1 MRENKKLHCLLVML
15 FFCMMLGA
23 CSVQTENAVQSEDM
37 QTESVQAEGRQTEKT
52 GTAQISAL
60 QTDIATDKAQAG
72 AIQTNTAQ
80 AGSGQA
86 QNEQSETAQIG
97 DANEVTEELTIHFID
112 VGQGDCTLIICGED
126 AMLIDAGDND
136 QGTKIQN
143 YLQKQNIETL
153 KYVICTHPDSDHIG
167 GMDVILY
174 KFSCET
180 VFMTEEEKDT
190 KTYREVADT
199 LKEKDYKKTVPVV
212 GETYLLGDAEFTIL
226 GPAQIMEESNNN
238 SIAILLTHGE
248 NKFLFTGDAEEEEE
262 LTLLQSGIPI
272 EADVYK
278 AGHHGSRT
286 SSCKEFLEAVSPQY
300 AVISCGE
307 GNSYGHPHAE
317 PLNNFRAMGI
327 QVFRTDE
334 QGSIVVSSDGKELK
348 WNCSPSESWQAGEAG
363 QGGKEADQSEVALGQ
378 NEASTGQDKTAAGQ
392 EEEQAAQSGQL
403 AEITYI
409 CNTNTGKFHIP
420 TCSSVG
426 EMSEKNKMPVTWTRE
441 EVIAQG
447 YVPCKR
453 CKP

>member
-1 MRENKKLHCLLVML
+1 MRGNKKLHRLLMML

-23 CSVQTENAVQSEDM
+23 CSVQTENAVQSENLQTDSIQAEGM
-37 QTESVQAEGRQTEKT
+37 QTETEKT
-52 GTAQISAL
+52 GTAQISAV
-60 QTDIATDKAQAG
+60 QTDTAQTDKAQVG

-80 AGSGQA
+80 TGTVQTDSAQAENGQA
-86 QNEQSETAQIG
+86 QNKQSEAARTG
-97 DANEVTEELTIHFID
+97 DADEGTEELTIHFID
-112 VGQGDCTLIICGED
+112 VGQGDCTLIICGGD

-199 LKEKDYKKTVPVV
+199 LKEKDYKKTLPVV
-212 GETYLLGDAEFTIL
+212 GETYLLGNAEFTIL
-226 GPAQIMEESNNN
+226 GPAQITEESNNN

-262 LTLLQSGIPI
+262 LAFLQSEILI

-363 QGGKEADQSEVALGQ
+363 QGGKETDQSEV
-378 NEASTGQDKTAAGQ
+378 
-392 EEEQAAQSGQL
+392 
-403 AEITYI
+403 TYI

-441 EVIAQG
+441 EVVAQG

>member
-1 MRENKKLHCLLVML
+1 MGGSKKLHCLLVML

-23 CSVQTENAVQSEDM
+23 CSVQTGN
-37 QTESVQAEGRQTEKT
+37 
-52 GTAQISAL
+52 
-60 QTDIATDKAQAG
+60 
-72 AIQTNTAQ
+72 
-80 AGSGQA
+80 GQA
-86 QNEQSETAQIG
+86 QNEQSEAAQTG
-97 DANEVTEELTIHFID
+97 ASNEVTEEMTIHFID
-112 VGQGDCTLIICGED
+112 VGQGDCTLIVCGED
-126 AMLIDAGDND
+126 AMLIDAGDNA

-143 YLQKQNIETL
+143 YLQKQNVETL

-190 KTYREVADT
+190 ETYREVADT
-199 LKEKDYKKTVPVV
+199 LKEKNYKKTLPVV
-212 GETYLLGDAEFTIL
+212 GETYLLGNAEFTIL
-226 GPAQIMEESNNN
+226 GPAQIAEESNNN

-262 LTLLQSGIPI
+262 LAFLQSGIPI

-286 SSCKEFLEAVSPQY
+286 SSCKEFLEAVSPHY

-334 QGSIVVSSDGKELK
+334 QGSIVVGSDGKELK

-363 QGGKEADQSEVALGQ
+363 QGEV
-378 NEASTGQDKTAAGQ
+378 
-392 EEEQAAQSGQL
+392 
-403 AEITYI
+403 TYI

-420 TCSSVG
+420 TCTSVG
-426 EMSEKNKMPVTWTRE
+426 EMGEKNKLPVTWTRE

>member
-1 MRENKKLHCLLVML
+1 
-15 FFCMMLGA
+15 MMSGA
-23 CSVQTENAVQSEDM
+23 CSMQTGYARAQKTQTEMAPSEAGHIRAVQMTRTD
-37 QTESVQAEGRQTEKT
+37 TDTPKES
-52 GTAQISAL
+52 
-60 QTDIATDKAQAG
+60 
-72 AIQTNTAQ
+72 IQ
-80 AGSGQA
+80 
-86 QNEQSETAQIG
+86 
-97 DANEVTEELTIHFID
+97 ELTIHFID
-112 VGQGDCTLIICGED
+112 VGQGDSTLIVCGED

-143 YLQKQNIETL
+143 YLRKQNIEAL
-153 KYVICTHPDSDHIG
+153 KYVICTHPDADHIG

-180 VFMTEEEKDT
+180 VFMAEEEKDT

-199 LKEKDYKKTVPVV
+199 LKEKNYKKTLPVV
-212 GETYLLGDAEFTIL
+212 GAAYSLGDAEFTIV
-226 GPAQIMEESNNN
+226 GPAQTAEDSNNN

-262 LTLLQSGIPI
+262 LALLHGGVLI

-286 SSCKEFLEAVSPQY
+286 SSCKEFLEAVSPAY

-317 PLNNFRAMGI
+317 PLNNFREMGI

-363 QGGKEADQSEVALGQ
+363 YSEPATGQSE
-378 NEASTGQDKTAAGQ
+378 AAT
-392 EEEQAAQSGQL
+392 EQS

-420 TCSSVG
+420 DCSSVG
-426 EMSEKNKMPVTWTRE
+426 EMSEKNKLSVTWTRE

-453 CKP
+453 CRP

>member
-1 MRENKKLHCLLVML
+1 MRGNKKIHCLLVML

-23 CSVQTENAVQSEDM
+23 CSVQTENAVQ
-37 QTESVQAEGRQTEKT
+37 T
-52 GTAQISAL
+52 G
-60 QTDIATDKAQAG
+60 DE
-72 AIQTNTAQ
+72 
-80 AGSGQA
+80 
-86 QNEQSETAQIG
+86 NETK
-97 DANEVTEELTIHFID
+97 DELTIHFID

-199 LKEKDYKKTVPVV
+199 LKEKGYKKTLPVI

-226 GPAQIMEESNNN
+226 GPAQITEESNNN

-262 LTLLQSGIPI
+262 LAFLQSEIPI

-278 AGHHGSRT
+278 TGHHGSRT

-363 QGGKEADQSEVALGQ
+363 QGGKEADQSEV
-378 NEASTGQDKTAAGQ
+378 
-392 EEEQAAQSGQL
+392 
-403 AEITYI
+403 TYI

>member
-1 MRENKKLHCLLVML
+1 MRGNKKIHCLLVML

-23 CSVQTENAVQSEDM
+23 CSVQTENAVQ
-37 QTESVQAEGRQTEKT
+37 T
-52 GTAQISAL
+52 G
-60 QTDIATDKAQAG
+60 DE
-72 AIQTNTAQ
+72 
-80 AGSGQA
+80 
-86 QNEQSETAQIG
+86 NETK
-97 DANEVTEELTIHFID
+97 DELTIHFID
-112 VGQGDCTLIICGED
+112 VGQGDCTLIICGGD

-174 KFSCET
+174 KFSSET

-199 LKEKDYKKTVPVV
+199 LKVKDYKKTLPVV

-226 GPAQIMEESNNN
+226 GPAQITEESNNN

-262 LTLLQSGIPI
+262 LAFLQSEIPI

-278 AGHHGSRT
+278 AGHHGSST

-363 QGGKEADQSEVALGQ
+363 QGGKEADQSEV
-378 NEASTGQDKTAAGQ
+378 
-392 EEEQAAQSGQL
+392 
-403 AEITYI
+403 TYI

-426 EMSEKNKMPVTWTRE
+426 EMSEKNKMTVTWTRE